1 MLYYK
6 LIFYKK
12 SISVMN
18 YSNYFYFKNI
28 NSKLIILLSVL
39 GLLPFIFG
47 LIDLLLNKD
56 NLFFVINLPKYYGSI
71 ILTFLGAVY
80 WGIILNDSH
89 KHLISDKVKTYIICW
104 SIVPSLWSN
113 LILIFNHNI
122 TIIVLAICYI
132 IVQFVD
138 EFVIKYFKIP
148 IWYLFLRRL
157 LTIIVI
163 LILLF
168 SYFLVMN
175 F

>member
-12 SISVMN
+12 RITVMN
-18 YSNYFYFKNI
+18 YSSYFYFKNI

-47 LIDLLLNKD
+47 LIDLLLNKG

-89 KHLISDKVKTYIICW
+89 ENLISSKVKTYIICW
-104 SIVPSLWSN
+104 SIIPSLWSA
-113 LILIFNHNI
+113 LILIFSHNI
-122 TIIVLAICYI
+122 SIIILALCYM

-138 EFVIKYFKIP
+138 ELIIRYFKFP
-148 IWYLFLRRL
+148 IWYLFLRRS
-157 LTIIVI
+157 LTISVISI
-163 LILLF
+163 LIF
-168 SYFLVMN
+168 TYFLVKN
-175 F
+175 I

>member
-1 MLYYK
+1 
-6 LIFYKK
+6 
-12 SISVMN
+12 MN
-18 YSNYFYFKNI
+18 FLNNFYFQNR
-28 NSKLIILLSVL
+28 NSKLIMILSIF
-39 GLLPFIFG
+39 GLLPFFFG

-89 KHLISDKVKTYIICW
+89 KNLIPDKVKTYIICW
-104 SIVPSLWSN
+104 SIIPSLWSS
-113 LILIFNHNI
+113 LILIFNHDI
-122 TIIVLAICYI
+122 TIIMLAICYI

-138 EFVIKYFKIP
+138 EFVIKYFKFP

-175 F
+175 I

>member
-1 MLYYK
+1 
-6 LIFYKK
+6 
-12 SISVMN
+12 MN
-18 YSNYFYFKNI
+18 FLNYFYFQNR
-28 NSKLIILLSVL
+28 NSKLIIFLSIL
-39 GLLPFIFG
+39 GLLPFFFG

-89 KHLISDKVKTYIICW
+89 KNLIPDKVKTYITYW
-104 SIVPSLWSN
+104 SIIPSLWSS

-122 TIIVLAICYI
+122 TIIILAICYI

-138 EFVIKYFKIP
+138 EFIIKYFKIP

-175 F
+175 V

>member
-1 MLYYK
+1 
-6 LIFYKK
+6 
-12 SISVMN
+12 MN
-18 YSNYFYFKNI
+18 FFNHFYFKNKNTKI
-28 NSKLIILLSVL
+28 IILLSIF
-39 GLLPFIFG
+39 GLLPFVFG
-47 LIDLLLNKD
+47 LVDLLLNKD

-89 KHLISDKVKTYIICW
+89 KNSTPDKVKTYIVFW
-104 SIVPSLWSN
+104 SIIPSLWSS

-122 TIIVLAICYI
+122 TIIILAICYI
-132 IVQFVD
+132 VVQFVD
-138 EFVIKYFKIP
+138 EFVIKYLKFP

-163 LILLF
+163 FILIF

-175 F
+175 V

>member
-1 MLYYK
+1 MVYR
-6 LIFYKK
+6 
-12 SISVMN
+12 
-18 YSNYFYFKNI
+18 
-28 NSKLIILLSVL
+28 L
-39 GLLPFIFG
+39 GLLPFFFG

-71 ILTFLGAVY
+71 ILTFLGAIY

-89 KHLISDKVKTYIICW
+89 KNLIPDKVKTYIICW
-104 SIVPSLWSN
+104 SIIPSLWSS
-113 LILIFNHNI
+113 LILIYNHNI

-138 EFVIKYFKIP
+138 EFVIKYFKFP

-157 LTIIVI
+157 LTVMVI

-175 F
+175 V

>member
-1 MLYYK
+1 
-6 LIFYKK
+6 
-12 SISVMN
+12 MN
-18 YSNYFYFKNI
+18 FSNFFYFQNR
-28 NSKLIILLSVL
+28 NSKLIVLLSIL
-39 GLLPFIFG
+39 GLLPFFFG
-47 LIDLLLNKD
+47 LIDLLLNKN

-71 ILTFLGAVY
+71 ILTFLGAIY

-89 KHLISDKVKTYIICW
+89 KNLIPDKVKTYIICW
-104 SIVPSLWSN
+104 SIIPSLWSS
-113 LILIFNHNI
+113 LILIYNHNI

-138 EFVIKYFKIP
+138 EFVIKYFKFP

-157 LTIIVI
+157 LTVMVI

-175 F
+175 V

>member
-1 MLYYK
+1 
-6 LIFYKK
+6 
-12 SISVMN
+12 MN
-18 YSNYFYFKNI
+18 FLNNFYFQNI
-28 NSKLIILLSVL
+28 NSKLIIILSIL
-39 GLLPFIFG
+39 GLLPFFFG

-89 KHLISDKVKTYIICW
+89 KNLIPDKVKTYIICW
-104 SIVPSLWSN
+104 SIIPSLWSS

-138 EFVIKYFKIP
+138 EFVTKYFKFP

-168 SYFLVMN
+168 SYSLVMN
-175 F
+175 V